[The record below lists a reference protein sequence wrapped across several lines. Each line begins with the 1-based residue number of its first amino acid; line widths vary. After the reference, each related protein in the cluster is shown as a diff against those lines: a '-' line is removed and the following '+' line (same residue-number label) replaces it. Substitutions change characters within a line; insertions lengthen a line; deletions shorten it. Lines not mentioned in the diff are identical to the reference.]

1 MISSPKFLLIAGA
14 SALAL
19 LATGCSKTE
28 QAGLSASPPPTT
40 VGMEVDDSVVTVA
53 VKSALLAEPAL
64 KSLDVQVETRKGEVM
79 LSGFVNDPNQVALAL
94 AATRKVDGVKAVDNK
109 LILKVGDATVGN
121 KIDDTVVT
129 TRVKS
134 AFLQDGDV
142 KGMDIAVV
150 TRKGEVMLSGFV
162 DNPDQV
168 ARAVKVAQAVDGVQS
183 VRNDLAIKK

>member
-1 MISSPKFLLIAGA
+1 MTSSPKLLLIA

-19 LATGCSKTE
+19 LAAGCGKTE
-28 QAGLSASPPPTT
+28 PSSPSASPAPTT

-134 AFLQDGDV
+134 AFLQDSDV

-183 VRNDLAIKK
+183 VRNDLAVKK